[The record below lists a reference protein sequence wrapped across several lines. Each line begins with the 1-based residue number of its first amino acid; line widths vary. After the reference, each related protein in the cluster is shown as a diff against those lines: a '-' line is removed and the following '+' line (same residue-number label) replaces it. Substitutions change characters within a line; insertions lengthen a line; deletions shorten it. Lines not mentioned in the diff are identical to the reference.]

1 MCIRHQTSRNEVALQ
16 HRDDQVSAGRLP
28 SSLISILPWLRKG
41 TGAPRDTR
49 TGRRLPIEGS
59 GEGRVSGEY
68 GVPLAMRSSSAA
80 LPEHQ
85 DGHSSDDHYM
95 RRWQGVG
102 RGLKALLLGG
112 MQSKATQESALGRTL
127 GK

>member
-28 SSLISILPWLRKG
+28 SSLISILPWLRKE

-59 GEGRVSGEY
+59 GEGRVSG
-68 GVPLAMRSSSAA
+68 VRRPTCDAISSAA